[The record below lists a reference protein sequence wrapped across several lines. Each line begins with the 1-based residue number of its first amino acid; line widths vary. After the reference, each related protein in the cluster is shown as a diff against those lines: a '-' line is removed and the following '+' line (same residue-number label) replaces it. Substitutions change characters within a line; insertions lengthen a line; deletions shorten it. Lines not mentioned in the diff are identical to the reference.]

1 MPDCS
6 QYAVGS
12 LAWQR
17 CILQNDPVTVPQ
29 PTAPIISV
37 PVIAG
42 SVTPK
47 TYWFIFGLILVAVLG
62 MYAPKIGG
70 VLVLLV
76 VTVLAIE
83 SANKKLL

>member
-17 CILQNDPVTVPQ
+17 CMLQNDPVSVPQ
-29 PTAPIISV
+29 PTAPTISL
-37 PVIAG
+37 PTITG
-42 SVTPK
+42 SVSPK
-47 TYWFIFGLILVAVLG
+47 TYWFVFGLIMVAVLG